1 MAGTAYGVKIYNMH
15 DGPLPEGA
23 VRCDRKTPYGNPFSA
38 GTPDEKEA
46 VIAAYEAHVWAN
58 PELLAMIRAL
68 RGRDLGCWCWP
79 DPCHCLVIARIA
91 NS

>member
-1 MAGTAYGVKIYNMH
+1 MAGEAYGVTIHNMH
-15 DGPLPEGA
+15 DGPLPPGV
-23 VRCDRKTPYGNPFSA
+23 VRCDRQTPLGNPFSCD
-38 GTPDEKEA
+38 TPDEKEA

-68 RGRDLGCWCWP
+68 RGRDLACWCWP
-79 DPCHCLVIARIA
+79 DPCHCTVIARIA